1 MKECFIITP
10 IGGRGSET
18 RRETDGLIKNVF
30 EPVLAKFEF
39 SPVPAHQISE
49 SGSITRQILKRLLE
63 AELVIANLTD
73 LNPNV
78 MYEVGIRHCARKPM
92 IVVAKEGTILPF
104 DLSDERTIF
113 FKNDMSGSE
122 ELKER
127 LIDILPNAIKDESP
141 DNPVYRVVDVDLIK
155 LPEETPEV
163 SVLANKRYSLIEEQ
177 LEEIQNSIR
186 WLTST
191 GNNPQRSGGI
201 INDLLKQARS
211 KPSFS
216 VYIDTEEQLTRF
228 QDTCDTLN
236 IIYKVEEVYKE
247 VDKFTAYYRSDDELK
262 VLQNLAKEFGV
273 DEVA

>member
-10 IGGRGSET
+10 IGTGGSDI
-18 RRETDGLIKNVF
+18 RRETDGLIKSVF

-49 SGSITRQILKRLLE
+49 SGSISRQIIKRLLE

-92 IVVAKEGTILPF
+92 IVVAKEGTTLPF

-113 FKNDMSGSE
+113 YKNDMSGSE

-127 LIDILPNAIKDESP
+127 LIDILPNAINDESP

-177 LEEIQNSIR
+177 LEEIQSSIR
-186 WLTST
+186 RLTST
-191 GNNPQRSGGI
+191 GSNLHRTGGI
-201 INDLLKQARS
+201 INEAIKLQRHRA
-211 KPSFS
+211 SFS
-216 VYIDTEEQLTRF
+216 VYIDTDETLTKF
-228 QDTCDTLN
+228 VETCNSLN

-247 VDKFTAYYRSDDELK
+247 VDKFTAYYRSEDELK
-262 VLQNLAKEFGV
+262 VLKNLANEIGI